1 MSKGLTI
8 TSLIKVTE
16 KESCQKRALADYQR
30 FLWRDLCIVC
40 ITLSLWWSNAQ
51 QELTGASAVLCGI
64 LTGICAM
71 QLHEWGHLWG
81 AFRSHADIYAPRHWW
96 HPFMF
101 SLDHTT
107 NTREQF
113 IALSIPAFIATIL
126 YISAF
131 WIVMPSEQLA
141 GQTALTM
148 SSITASLTLLI
159 EVPLFIRVYCG
170 GSLPAVELF
179 SRHD

>member
-1 MSKGLTI
+1 MTEG
-8 TSLIKVTE
+8 TE
-16 KESCQKRALADYQR
+16 KELRKKPELADYHR
-30 FLWRDLCIVC
+30 FLWRDLCIVFVA
-40 ITLSLWWSNAQ
+40 ISLWWNNAQ
-51 QELTGASAVLCGI
+51 QELTGATALLCGV
-64 LTGICAM
+64 LTGVCAM

-81 AFRSHADIYAPRHWW
+81 AFRSRADIYAPRHWW

-113 IALSIPAFIATIL
+113 LAVSIPAFIATAL
-126 YISAF
+126 YISVF
-131 WIVMPSEQLA
+131 WLVLPREQLA

-170 GSLPAVELF
+170 GSVPAVELF
-179 SRHD
+179 SRQD